1 MTAYVSGFLWWD
13 HYELGYWYRLV
24 YGVIYTFC
32 TRSVRSLKIAYYLMH
47 EVEVQHNP
55 IENS

>member
-1 MTAYVSGFLWWD
+1 MTAYVSGFLYD
-13 HYELGYWYRLV
+13 YHYELGYWYRLV

-32 TRSVRSLKIAYYLMH
+32 TRCVRFLKIAYYLIQ
-47 EVEVQHNP
+47 VQYNP